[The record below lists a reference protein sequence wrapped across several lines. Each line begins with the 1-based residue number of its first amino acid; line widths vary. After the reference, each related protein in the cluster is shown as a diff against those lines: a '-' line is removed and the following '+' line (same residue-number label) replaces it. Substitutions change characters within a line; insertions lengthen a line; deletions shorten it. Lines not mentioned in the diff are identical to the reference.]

1 MICILAPYTFSFSCG
16 YIMVRFLI
24 NSAFSGKVLI
34 REKSLLE
41 NGAYSES
48 QWYGTYQR
56 TPFI

>member
-24 NSAFSGKVLI
+24 NSAFLGKALI

-41 NGAYSES
+41 NGAYSEC